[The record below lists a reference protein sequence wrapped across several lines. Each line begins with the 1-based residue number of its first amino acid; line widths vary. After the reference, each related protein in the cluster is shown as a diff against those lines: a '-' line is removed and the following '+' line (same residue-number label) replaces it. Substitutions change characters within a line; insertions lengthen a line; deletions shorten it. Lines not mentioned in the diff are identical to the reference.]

1 MLTISIGPSGSAN
14 LKQTVTAPS
23 VYLDLCWLMDF
34 AEDEGL
40 RSRFV
45 EMMKRR
51 GGTLAVS
58 WVLLLEFSKVAS
70 EATRDRVVRFLEE
83 IGAHLAFIQP
93 LADLV
98 VEGENRLLAIPPE
111 QWDRG
116 PHHDMDFVKMA
127 TLCARPPR
135 VLDVPALFSLMNDPA
150 FVKQRAQMETVAIR
164 ATQKLE
170 DQRLRYRSDPAFA
183 KTVDAPRTGDTRL
196 PHPTRY
202 VIRELFQGLIRDE
215 KKMSVNDWID
225 LFHMEVAVSYL
236 DFVLLDRSW
245 AARAGQIRSRLEK
258 AGLLTSYA
266 QVFSKSTLA
275 GFWSAVDVS

>member
-1 MLTISIGPSGSAN
+1 MLTISIGPSGSVD
-14 LKQTVTAPS
+14 LKQAVTAPS
-23 VYLDLCWLMDF
+23 VFLDLWALMDF
-34 AEDEGL
+34 AEDDVL
-40 RSRFV
+40 RDRFV
-45 EMMKRR
+45 GMLKRR

-58 WVLLLEFSKVAS
+58 WVLLMEFSKVAS
-70 EATRDRVVRFLEE
+70 DDTRDRVVKFLEE
-83 IGAHLAFIQP
+83 VGDHLAFIQP

-98 VEGENRLLAIPPE
+98 VEGEDRLLAIPPDR
-111 QWDRG
+111 WDRG

-135 VLDVPALFSLMNDPA
+135 VLDVPALFALMNDVS
-150 FVKQRAQMETVAIR
+150 FVKQRAEMESVAIR

-170 DQRLRYRSDPAFA
+170 DQRLRYGGDPAFA
-183 KTVDAPRTGDTRL
+183 KTIDASQTGDTPL
-196 PHPTRY
+196 PNPTRY
-202 VIRELFQGLIRDE
+202 VIRELFQGLIRDQ
-215 KKMSVNDWID
+215 KKMSVNDWLD

-275 GFWSAVDVS
+275 DFWSAIDVS